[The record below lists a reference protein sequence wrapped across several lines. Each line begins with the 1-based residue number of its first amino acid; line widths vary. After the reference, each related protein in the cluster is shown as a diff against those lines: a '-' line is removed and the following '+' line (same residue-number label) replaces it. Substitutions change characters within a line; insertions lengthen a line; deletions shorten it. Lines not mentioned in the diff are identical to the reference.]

1 MMDELM
7 DAEEWPEEEW
17 IEDDSFMELEKAR
30 GEKVIKSGKKNLK
43 GSKKQQPL
51 EQLIIM
57 FEDTDNLEIEESYE
71 IKINGNSIVTGQY
84 LDKNTKF
91 KEVDVKKLKGKRF
104 LEYVAGENAT
114 GSELILTLAFEK
126 GFSIEITNYSLVE
139 EHK

>member
-30 GEKVIKSGKKNLK
+30 GEKVIKSSKKKLK

-51 EQLIIM
+51 EQLTII

-71 IKINGNSIVTGQY
+71 IKIIGSSIITGQY
-84 LDKNTKF
+84 IDKNTKF
-91 KEVDVKKLKGKRF
+91 KEVDVKKLKGKKF

-126 GFSIEITNYSLVE
+126 GFSIEISNYILVE
-139 EHK
+139 E

>member
-30 GEKVIKSGKKNLK
+30 GEKVIKSGKKKLK

-51 EQLIIM
+51 EQLTIV

-71 IKINGNSIVTGQY
+71 ININGSSIITGQY
-84 LDKNTKF
+84 NKNTKF

-104 LEYVAGENAT
+104 LEYVAGVNAT
-114 GSELILTLAFEK
+114 GSELTLTLAFEK
-126 GFSIEITNYSLVE
+126 GFSIEISNYIMVE
-139 EHK
+139 DNK

>member
-30 GEKVIKSGKKNLK
+30 GERVIKSSKKKLK

-51 EQLIIM
+51 EQLIII

-71 IKINGNSIVTGQY
+71 IKINGSNIITGQY
-84 LDKNTKF
+84 IDKNTKF

-126 GFSIEITNYSLVE
+126 GFSIEISNYIMVE
-139 EHK
+139 ECK